1 MCDDGRGQLY
11 FVWDAG
17 TDRGGA
23 GGASF
28 SCDSLID
35 FPLASAASCVWTT
48 DSELTATLDYRATC
62 VPGDNITVRA
72 DVLKVR
78 WRSHRVASRRVL
90 SVAATLQRSG
100 TAPRRTILPVR
111 FRYTRT

>member
-28 SCDSLID
+28 SCDSLLD

-48 DSELTATLDYRATC
+48 DSELTATLDSRATC
-62 VPGDNITVRA
+62 VPGDNTTARA

-78 WRSHRVASRRVL
+78 RRSHRVASRR
-90 SVAATLQRSG
+90 
-100 TAPRRTILPVR
+100 PP
-111 FRYTRT
+111 

>member
-11 FVWDAG
+11 LVWDAG

-28 SCDSLID
+28 SCDSLLE

-62 VPGDNITVRA
+62 VPGDNITARA

-78 WRSHRVASRRVL
+78 RRSHRVASRRVA
-90 SVAATLQRSG
+90 SAAAT
-100 TAPRRTILPVR
+100 PRNSAATDQTPGSVSLH
-111 FRYTRT
+111 THT